1 MNSTGRLALLL
12 SIILALVGAAL
23 SASLTSAHLSG
34 GEGLLAMDCSNAE
47 SGCGQVM
54 ASRWAVFPPADQ
66 ADVVNGPAQTGVP
79 VAALGLA
86 YFAALAVWLGFV
98 GVCRGARVAWNGVVL
113 QCMGAGCVVSVLY
126 AVLMLTQLDA
136 VCPLC
141 LGSHVAN
148 LALFACFFI
157 AVRSARAGGQT
168 EAEQPADHPAP
179 RLALASL
186 TLGPCLGALLWIALD
201 AQASKAAL
209 QSQGALLANL
219 NAKAELVELAYFSD
233 TRFSGSESG
242 QQRFD
247 AALRP
252 ENPEIEAA
260 DGASM
265 SLVVFSDAECP
276 SCGRFE
282 RMLMDEILPL
292 FGGHL
297 RVVYKHFPLTIHLAA
312 EPAARALEAAR
323 LQGAFWEYKALLD
336 EQREQL
342 DDVDHRA
349 LAATLGLDVQRF
361 TADWT
366 SPAAVLRV
374 AEDVRDG
381 QNLGVDGTPTV
392 FLNRRLVDP
401 LTRGLLGFWTR
412 RAQVLRDARESQAQA
427 W

>member
-1 MNSTGRLALLL
+1 MNAPGRLALLL
-12 SIILALVGAAL
+12 AIVLALVCAAL
-23 SASLTSAHLSG
+23 SASLTSAHLTG
-34 GEGLLAMDCSNAE
+34 GDGLLALDCTDAE

-54 ASRWAVFPPADQ
+54 ASRWAVFPPADPT
-66 ADVVNGPAQTGVP
+66 DVVDGPAQSGVP
-79 VAALGLA
+79 LAALGLL

-98 GVCRGARVAWNGVVL
+98 GVCRGQRAAWNGVVL
-113 QCMGAGCVVSVLY
+113 QCMGAGCVVSVLL
-126 AVLMLTQLDA
+126 AVVMFTQLDA

-148 LALFACFFI
+148 LAMFGSFAL
-157 AVRSARAGGQT
+157 AVRSVRAGGQT
-168 EAEQPADHPAP
+168 DAAQPADHPAP

-186 TLGPCLGALLWIALD
+186 TLGPCLGALLWVALD
-201 AQASKAAL
+201 AQASKDAL

-219 NAKAELVELAYFSD
+219 DRKAALVELAHFND
-233 TRFSGSESG
+233 TRFSDTEAG
-242 QQRFD
+242 QRRFD
-247 AALRP
+247 ASLRP
-252 ENPEIEAA
+252 ENPEIEAT

-265 SLVVFSDAECP
+265 TLVVFSDAECP

-282 RMLMDEILPL
+282 TMLTDEILPL

-323 LQGAFWEYKALLD
+323 LQGTFWEYKVLLD
-336 EQREQL
+336 EERGQL
-342 DDVDHRA
+342 DDVDHRD
-349 LAATLGLDVQRF
+349 LAAALGLDVERF

-366 SPAAVLRV
+366 SPAAALRV

-401 LTRGLLGFWTR
+401 LTRGLLGFWSR
-412 RAQVLRDARESQAQA
+412 RAQVLRDARESQGQG

>member
-1 MNSTGRLALLL
+1 MSASGRLALLL
-12 SIILALVGAAL
+12 SVILALAGAAL

-34 GEGLLAMDCSNAE
+34 GGGLLALDCSNAE

-54 ASRWAVFPPADQ
+54 ASRWAVFPPADP
-66 ADVVNGPAQTGVP
+66 ADVVDGPAQTGVP
-79 VAALGLA
+79 VAALGLL

-98 GVCRGARVAWNGVVL
+98 GVCRGARAAWNGVVL
-113 QCMGAGCVVSVLY
+113 QCLGVGCVVSVLY

-136 VCPLC
+136 LCPLC
-141 LGSHVAN
+141 LGSHLAN
-148 LALFACFFI
+148 LAMFGCFFV
-157 AVRSARAGGQT
+157 AVRSLKTGEHGATT
-168 EAEQPADHPAP
+168 EPANHPAP
-179 RLALASL
+179 RLALAVL
-186 TLGPCLGALLWIALD
+186 TLGPCLGALLWVALD
-201 AQASKAAL
+201 AQASEAAL

-219 NAKAELVELAYFSD
+219 DAKAELVELAYFSD

-247 AALRP
+247 ASLRP
-252 ENPEIEAA
+252 ENPEIAA
-260 DGASM
+260 TDGASM
-265 SLVVFSDAECP
+265 TLVVYSDAECP

-282 RMLMDEILPL
+282 TMLTDEILPL

-323 LQGAFWEYKALLD
+323 LQGSFWEYKALLD
-336 EQREQL
+336 EQRGQL
-342 DDVDHRA
+342 DDVDHGA
-349 LAATLGLDVQRF
+349 LAATLGLDVERF

-366 SPAAVLRV
+366 SPAAALRV

-401 LTRGLLGFWTR
+401 LTRGLLGFWSR
-412 RAQVLRDARESQAQA
+412 RAQVLRDARASQNQT